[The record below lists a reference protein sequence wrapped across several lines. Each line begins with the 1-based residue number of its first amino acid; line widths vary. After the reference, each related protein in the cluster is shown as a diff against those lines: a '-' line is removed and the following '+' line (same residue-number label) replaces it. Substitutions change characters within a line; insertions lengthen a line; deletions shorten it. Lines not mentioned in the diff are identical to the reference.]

1 MAGDFEG
8 QASDFW
14 GYATALY
21 ARPGVAALCLDLQ
34 DRAGHDVNLLLL
46 CLWAGERQGVAF
58 DDRDLAD
65 LAAAVAPW
73 NQRAVHPLRALRR
86 SLEGDGAAD
95 ALRARLGAA
104 ELEAERLAQR
114 HLLAAMPD
122 RQGGVPSTALGL
134 ANAERYIGAAA
145 ALSLS
150 ALLAPGADPRPSA

>member
-1 MAGDFEG
+1 MTGDFEG

-14 GYATALY
+14 GFATALY

-46 CLWAGERQGVAF
+46 SLWAGEALGLAL
-58 DDRDLAD
+58 DDWDLAD

-73 NQRAVHPLRALRR
+73 NLRAVHPLRILRR
-86 SLEGDGAAD
+86 SLKGEPWAD
-95 ALRARLGAA
+95 TLRARIGTA

-114 HLLAAMPD
+114 HLLATLPL
-122 RQGGVPSTALGL
+122 RSRGVPSPELGF
-134 ANAERYIGAAA
+134 ANLERYAGSAA

-150 ALLAPGADPRPSA
+150 ALFEAGAAPRPSA